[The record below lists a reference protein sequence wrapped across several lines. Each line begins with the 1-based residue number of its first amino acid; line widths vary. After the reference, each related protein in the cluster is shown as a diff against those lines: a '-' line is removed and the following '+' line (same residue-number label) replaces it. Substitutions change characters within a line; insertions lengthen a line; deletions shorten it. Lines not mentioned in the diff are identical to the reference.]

1 MGTSWIDLQNIFT
14 LFSNINIS
22 GMTIVHMVI
31 NMSEQEPH
39 DTTEWEAFA
48 DKKYGDIK
56 KAMKDIESKG
66 SSQPLEHNIRDVTKS
81 FGDMLIS
88 LGALAYGVTSDV
100 VEKTSSEE
108 RVAFQ
113 DEVGKKAS
121 SARNIIA
128 DELDKVSSALRS
140 KADVSEEKV
149 ETPDTS
155 ET

>member
-1 MGTSWIDLQNIFT
+1 
-14 LFSNINIS
+14 
-22 GMTIVHMVI
+22 MTIVHMVI
-31 NMSEQEPH
+31 NMSEQEPQ
-39 DTTEWEAFA
+39 DTNEWEAFA

-88 LGALAYGVTSDV
+88 LGALAYGITSDV

-108 RVAFQ
+108 REAFQ
-113 DEVGKKAS
+113 EEMGKKAS

-140 KADVSEEKV
+140 EADVSEENE

-155 ET
+155 ED

>member
-1 MGTSWIDLQNIFT
+1 
-14 LFSNINIS
+14 
-22 GMTIVHMVI
+22 MVI
-31 NMSEQEPH
+31 NMSEQEPQ
-39 DTTEWEAFA
+39 DTGEWEAFA

-113 DEVGKKAS
+113 EEMKKKAS
-121 SARNIIA
+121 SARNVIA
-128 DELDKVSSALRS
+128 DELDKVSSTLRS
-140 KADVSEEKV
+140 EAEVPKEESEEEV

-155 ET
+155 EA

>member
-1 MGTSWIDLQNIFT
+1 
-14 LFSNINIS
+14 
-22 GMTIVHMVI
+22 MVI
-31 NMSEQEPH
+31 NMSEQEPQ
-39 DTTEWEAFA
+39 DTTEWETFA

-66 SSQPLEHNIRDVTKS
+66 SSQSLEHNIRDVTKG

-108 RVAFQ
+108 REAFQ
-113 DEVGKKAS
+113 EEMKKKGS
-121 SARNIIA
+121 SARNVIA

-140 KADVSEEKV
+140 EAEVSEEKE
-149 ETPDTS
+149 ETPETS
-155 ET
+155 ED

>member
-1 MGTSWIDLQNIFT
+1 MCTSGIDLQNLFT
-14 LFSNINIS
+14 FFSNINIH
-22 GMTIVHMVI
+22 GMTILHMAI
-31 NMSEQEPH
+31 NMSEQEPQ

-48 DKKYGDIK
+48 DKKYSDIK
-56 KAMKDIESKG
+56 KTLKDIESKG

-81 FGDMLIS
+81 FGDMLTS
-88 LGALAYGVTSDV
+88 LGALAYGITSDV

-108 RVAFQ
+108 REAFQ
-113 DEVGKKAS
+113 EDMGKKAS

-140 KADVSEEKV
+140 EADVSEENK

>member
-1 MGTSWIDLQNIFT
+1 MA
-14 LFSNINIS
+14 
-22 GMTIVHMVI
+22 I
-31 NMSEQEPH
+31 NMSEQEPQ

-48 DKKYGDIK
+48 DKKYDDIK
-56 KAMKDIESKG
+56 KALKDIEGKG
-66 SSQPLEHNIRDVTKS
+66 SSQSLEHNIRDVTKG
-81 FGDMLIS
+81 FGEMLIS
-88 LGALAYGVTSDV
+88 LGALAYRVTSDV

-108 RVAFQ
+108 REAFQ
-113 DEVGKKAS
+113 EEMGKKAS

-140 KADVSEEKV
+140 KADLSEENE

>member
-1 MGTSWIDLQNIFT
+1 
-14 LFSNINIS
+14 
-22 GMTIVHMVI
+22 MVI
-31 NMSEQEPH
+31 NMSEQEPQ
-39 DTTEWEAFA
+39 DTTEWETFA

-66 SSQPLEHNIRDVTKS
+66 SSQSLENNIRDVTKG

-88 LGALAYGVTSDV
+88 LGALAYGITSDV

-108 RVAFQ
+108 REAFQ
-113 DEVGKKAS
+113 EEMKKKAGS
-121 SARNIIA
+121 TRNVIA

-140 KADVSEEKV
+140 EVEVSEEKE
-149 ETPDTS
+149 ETPETS

>member
-1 MGTSWIDLQNIFT
+1 
-14 LFSNINIS
+14 
-22 GMTIVHMVI
+22 MVI
-31 NMSEQEPH
+31 NMSEQEPQ
-39 DTTEWEAFA
+39 DTNEWEAFA
-48 DKKYGDIK
+48 DKKYDDIK

-113 DEVGKKAS
+113 EEMKKKAS

-128 DELDKVSSALRS
+128 DELDKVYSTLRS
-140 KADVSEEKV
+140 EAEESEEEV

-155 ET
+155 EA

>member
-1 MGTSWIDLQNIFT
+1 
-14 LFSNINIS
+14 
-22 GMTIVHMVI
+22 MVI
-31 NMSEQEPH
+31 NMSEQEPQ
-39 DTTEWEAFA
+39 DTNEWEAFA

-108 RVAFQ
+108 REAFH
-113 DEVGKKAS
+113 EEMKKKAS
-121 SARNIIA
+121 SARNVIA
-128 DELDKVSSALRS
+128 DELDKVSSTLRS
-140 KADVSEEKV
+140 EEEVPEEEV

-155 ET
+155 EV

>member
-1 MGTSWIDLQNIFT
+1 
-14 LFSNINIS
+14 
-22 GMTIVHMVI
+22 MVI
-31 NMSEQEPH
+31 NMSEQEPQ

-113 DEVGKKAS
+113 EEMKKKAS

-128 DELDKVSSALRS
+128 DELDKVSSTLRS
-140 KADVSEEKV
+140 EAEVPKEESEEEV

-155 ET
+155 EA

>member
-1 MGTSWIDLQNIFT
+1 
-14 LFSNINIS
+14 
-22 GMTIVHMVI
+22 MVI
-31 NMSEQEPH
+31 NMSEQEPQ
-39 DTTEWEAFA
+39 DTTEWETFA

-66 SSQPLEHNIRDVTKS
+66 SSQSLENNIRDVAKG

-108 RVAFQ
+108 REAFQ
-113 DEVGKKAS
+113 EEMKKKGS
-121 SARNIIA
+121 SARNVIA

-140 KADVSEEKV
+140 EAEVSEEKE
-149 ETPDTS
+149 ETPETS
-155 ET
+155 ED

>member
-1 MGTSWIDLQNIFT
+1 
-14 LFSNINIS
+14 
-22 GMTIVHMVI
+22 MVI
-31 NMSEQEPH
+31 NMSEQEPQ

-56 KAMKDIESKG
+56 KALKDIERKG
-66 SSQPLEHNIRDVTKS
+66 SSQSLERNIRDVTKG

-108 RVAFQ
+108 RGAFQ
-113 DEVGKKAS
+113 EEMKNKAS

-128 DELDKVSSALRS
+128 DELDKVSSTLRS
-140 KADVSEEKV
+140 KAKVSEENE

-155 ET
+155 ED

>member
-1 MGTSWIDLQNIFT
+1 
-14 LFSNINIS
+14 
-22 GMTIVHMVI
+22 MTIVHMVI
-31 NMSEQEPH
+31 NMSEQEPQ
-39 DTTEWEAFA
+39 DTNEWEAFA

-113 DEVGKKAS
+113 EEMKKKAS

-128 DELDKVSSALRS
+128 DELDKVSSTLRS
-140 KADVSEEKV
+140 EAEVPKEESEEEV

-155 ET
+155 EA